1 VVPAHL
7 GHNGAVLAVLSTSAF
22 ISSSG
27 YVAIFLLCVAQSCC
41 VPTSSELTLGFAG
54 VLAATG
60 HMSLPGAIAVGV
72 AGEVVGA
79 YIAWFIGRTGGRAFV
94 DRFGRYVLLT
104 HSDLDKAED
113 WYDRHQRWGVFGGR
127 LIPVIRNFV
136 ALPAGVAEV
145 PLLPFGLLTAAG
157 SLIWDGAMAGIGYG
171 VGSRWRE
178 ILHLFSDA
186 GYVIAVLAVIV
197 IALFFAHR
205 WRSYKAARDLE
216 RAGPGRHARPHAR
229 GVSTSE
235 AAPPRYSSAEDVSSA
250 VDGPEAGDIARLVS
264 PGRAAERNP
273 TTAPVTPVTPVPRFP
288 GSGITRL
295 EPSRPVRSKPASGGG
310 PAAGP
315 GPAR

>member
-1 VVPAHL
+1 MDHRVGRV
-7 GHNGAVLAVLSTSAF
+7 GHNGDVLAVLSTSAF
-22 ISSSG
+22 ISSAG
-27 YVAIFLLCVAQSCC
+27 YVAIFVLCVAQSCC

-79 YIAWFIGRTGGRAFV
+79 YLAWIIGRTGGRAFV
-94 DRFGRYVLLT
+94 DRFGKYVLLT
-104 HSDLDKAED
+104 HSDLDRAED

-171 VGSRWRE
+171 VGTRWRE

-186 GYVIAVLAVIV
+186 GYVIAVLTVLAIV
-197 IALFFAHR
+197 LFFAHR
-205 WRSYKAARDLE
+205 WRSYKATRDLGRASGE
-216 RAGPGRHARPHAR
+216 RRARSGPRSGTRGMAASEATAVPQGESGLRPPDGGTDVDGTASSAPV
-229 GVSTSE
+229 GGASSAAAQ
-235 AAPPRYSSAEDVSSA
+235 AAPPQ
-250 VDGPEAGDIARLVS
+250 
-264 PGRAAERNP
+264 
-273 TTAPVTPVTPVPRFP
+273 FP

-295 EPSRPVRSKPASGGG
+295 EPSRPVRSKPPSSAG
-310 PAAGP
+310 PMAGP